1 MQAERG
7 PIWQREGNYGKGVL
21 VLVGLAL
28 FVGFVFLCGVTWK
41 ALYPP
46 KTANVGDAIRSLQA
60 EIMDANSKNPC
71 VPVESATLEIS
82 VNATNS
88 SKSSGETDAKAGKDS
103 AGASFSTEA
112 EKVGENSN
120 KLTIELVNTDP
131 REPQPDCRPLGK

>member
-1 MQAERG
+1 MQGNEKS
-7 PIWQREGNYGKGVL
+7 IWKREGPYGQIVL

-28 FVGFVFLCGVTWK
+28 FVGFIFLCGVTWK

-46 KTANVGDAIRSLQA
+46 KTASVGDAIRSLQA

-82 VNATNS
+82 VNATTS
-88 SKSSGETDAKAGKDS
+88 SKSSGQTDAKAGKDS

-112 EKVGENSN
+112 QKVGENSN

-131 REPQPDCRPLGK
+131 RDPQPDCKALGK